1 MNNFERIKQELRVEA
16 YIAIFTAMNS
26 KKYEPCEACKEYHK
40 EGYDSCKPFGNC
52 KEEARSWL
60 NAEESK

>member
-1 MNNFERIKQELRVEA
+1 MNQEA
-16 YIAIFTAMNS
+16 TTSTSGGMFTAMNS
-26 KKYEPCEACKEYHK
+26 KKCEPCEKCEEYHK
-40 EGYDSCKPFGNC
+40 DGYDSCKPFGNC